1 MASLPEIKNQL
12 AELNPA
18 EKTEIL
24 HWLIHELGDS
34 FPGIEKTP
42 GVVGGEARIARTRI
56 PVWTLVQAQRLG
68 MTEAEILMDFPS
80 LTPQDLIHA
89 WAYAQAHP
97 AEIDQSIDEN
107 ENA

>member
-24 HWLIHELGDS
+24 NWLIHTLGDS

-42 GVVGGEARIARTRI
+42 GVVGGEARIVRTRI
-56 PVWTLVQAQRLG
+56 PVWTLVQFRRLG
-68 MTEAEILMDFPS
+68 MSDEAILSSYPT
-80 LTPQDLIHA
+80 LNPEDLIHA

-97 AEIDQSIDEN
+97 AEIDQSIHEN